1 MSQTA
6 ELVITLKQALKSHG
20 LTYADVASQLAL
32 SEGSVKRLF
41 AEKHFSMQRFEQIC
55 QMMELNIADIV
66 QLMQQRSTKLVQL
79 TREQESQLVKDRKL
93 LLVTVCALNRW
104 TLQDIQSVYMLNKTE
119 IIHYLATLDRMKLI
133 ELLAG
138 NKIKLLVSANFHWI
152 ENGPIQQFF
161 NSKLA
166 QDIFDSRFDRQTEKL
181 VVANAMLSR
190 QSNAV
195 LQQKVSRLLS
205 EFEQLNN
212 QDAGLKHEDKQGTTL
227 VMAIRDWHLGF
238 FADLKRLNA

>member
-6 ELVITLKQALKSHG
+6 ELVNTLKRALKSQG
-20 LTYADVASQLAL
+20 LTYADVARQLDL

-41 AEKHFSMQRFEQIC
+41 SEKHFSMHRFEQIC
-55 QMMELNIADIV
+55 QMMEMNISDIV
-66 QLMQQRSTKLVQL
+66 QLMQQRSSKLVQL
-79 TREQESQLVKDRKL
+79 TREQEDQLVKDRKL

-104 TLQDIQSVYMLNKTE
+104 TLEDILSVYKLNKTE
-119 IIHYLATLDRMKLI
+119 IIHCLATLDRMQLI

-138 NKIKLLVSANFHWI
+138 NKIKLLVSSNFHWI
-152 ENGPIQQFF
+152 DNGPIQQFF

-166 QDIFDSRFDRQTEKL
+166 VDIFDSRFDRQTEKL

-195 LQQKVSRLLS
+195 LQQKVSRLLW
-205 EFEQLNN
+205 EFEQLNS
-212 QDAGLKHEDKQGTTL
+212 QDAALEHDVKQGTTL
-227 VMAIRDWHLGF
+227 VMAIRDWHFGF
-238 FADLKRLNA
+238 FADLKR